1 MVPVKYILTDLE
13 QWEDDFIDIL
23 MLKMLMKKRAKKK
36 SRVRN
41 LWVNDYL
48 KERRVKGRFFVDVS
62 CHQIKHA

>member
-13 QWEDDFIDIL
+13 QWEDDFVDIL
-23 MLKMLMKKRAKKK
+23 MFKMLMKKRAAKKT
-36 SRVRN
+36 RVRN

-62 CHQIKHA
+62 CH